1 MPSSTKKRTAA
12 KKQQQQHQ
20 QPPLPSTETAPPP
33 LNNSIDFEV
42 FITLADIDNIIRFCD
57 AAASTRE
64 GRNLKLFWDRAF
76 EAGLDQGRM
85 KWGSRDE
92 ERKEM
97 YFKGKAKGIEEAEAA
112 ARSAEI
118 DLYSHGAEKGRT
130 EERLEWTSSGHGPHC
145 FAPIS
150 VLSDATTQTDSE
162 LSTRTTCDTSV
173 HACPPVATASIQT
186 SMAVDYDSPMD
197 PISVDSLC
205 SRAATASSNTTLGAV
220 WKHAFKAGQDNASQM
235 VDGMQVSDVL
245 KIGFEK
251 GQVHGIIQE
260 RELWEM
266 AGHSQT
272 CFTTSS
278 SLTATADAGT
288 QVDLVA
294 PLPPCTN
301 TSVQTVSADIQTS
314 STQTFPPPL
323 VNVDMQMSVTMEP
336 SPPVSRLDWAEDATS
351 LPILPLIPISSVP
364 RQRVPRDFSGL
375 RSSQP
380 NPFGSLQRR
389 SKQSRAQVA
398 SRLRRNI
405 PVSRSSHSCY
415 QPPPMCPPPLFLKP
429 WIFPQASKSVPLVH
443 SPSVLDWDQDPRL
456 SDLSRALKA
465 LGWIRP

>member
-1 MPSSTKKRTAA
+1 MPSSTKKRTAT
-12 KKQQQQHQ
+12 KKQQHQ
-20 QPPLPSTETAPPP
+20 QPPLPSTETTPPP

-42 FITLADIDNIIRFCD
+42 FITLADVDNIIRFCD

-76 EAGLDQGRM
+76 EAGLDQGRTE
-85 KWGSRDE
+85 WGSRDE

-162 LSTRTTCDTSV
+162 LSTRTTCDASV

-186 SMAVDYDSPMD
+186 SMAIDYDSPME
-197 PISVDSLC
+197 PILVNSLC

-220 WKHAFKAGQDNASQM
+220 WRHAFKAGQDNASQM

-251 GQVHGIIQE
+251 GQVHGIVQE

-272 CFTTSS
+272 CFATAS
-278 SLTATADAGT
+278 SLTTTADAGT
-288 QVDLVA
+288 QVDLIA
-294 PLPPCTN
+294 PLPAHTN
-301 TSVQTVSADIQTS
+301 TSIQTIDANIQTPTS
-314 STQTFPPPL
+314 FSATIST
-323 VNVDMQMSVTMEP
+323 QMSVATDSP
-336 SPPVSRLDWAEDATS
+336 SLVLPVSRLDWAEDATS

-389 SKQSRAQVA
+389 SKQPRAQVA

-405 PVSRSSHSCY
+405 LFSQSSHSRY
-415 QPPPMCPPPLFLKP
+415 QPPPMRPLPLFPKP
-429 WIFPQASKSVPLVH
+429 RIFPQASKNAPLIP
-443 SPSVLDWDQDPRL
+443 SPSVLNWDQDPCL
-456 SDLSRALKA
+456 LDLSRALKA
-465 LGWIRP
+465 LGWIHP